1 MKKCMATALCVVL
14 LCALL
19 CGCTSTN
26 QNQNETKTLSII
38 TTIFPLYDW
47 TQNIVSGT
55 DAQLRMLLDTG
66 VDLHS
71 FQPTVQ
77 DIVDISDCD
86 VFIYVGGES
95 DKWVQD
101 ALKEKNNQN
110 MVVIDLMEVLADNVK
125 EEELVE
131 GMQGEEEEEEEEE
144 EGPEY
149 DEHIWLSLKN
159 AAICSQAICDK
170 LCTLDP
176 EHKDIY
182 TKNTTFY
189 LAKINQLDAEY
200 EEMVK
205 SANTKTLVFGDRFPF
220 RYLTDDYGLTYF
232 AAFIGCSAES
242 EASFDTVVF
251 LANKV
256 DENALRYI
264 LKIESSDG
272 SIAKT
277 IKENT
282 KLKNQ
287 GILSLDSLQS
297 VTAKDVQKGVTYL
310 GAMSDNKKILEK
322 ALQN

>member
-131 GMQGEEEEEEEEE
+131 GMQGEEEEEE

>member
-1 MKKCMATALCVVL
+1 MATALCVVL

>member
-14 LCALL
+14 LCAPL

-101 ALKEKNNQN
+101 ALKEKINQN